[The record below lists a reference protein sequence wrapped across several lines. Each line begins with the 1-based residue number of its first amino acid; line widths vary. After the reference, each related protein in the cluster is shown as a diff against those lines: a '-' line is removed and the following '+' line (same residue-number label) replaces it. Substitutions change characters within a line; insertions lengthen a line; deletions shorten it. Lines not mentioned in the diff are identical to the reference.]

1 MDIKT
6 IMGIVLLV
14 LLVGALMFLRIRNK
28 RRGGSNRWQE

>member
-14 LLVGALMFLRIRNK
+14 LLIGALVFFRIRNK
-28 RRGGSNRWQE
+28 RRGGSNRWQG

>member
-14 LLVGALMFLRIRNK
+14 LLIGVLVFFRIRNK
-28 RRGGSNRWQE
+28 RRGGSDRWQA

>member
-14 LLVGALMFLRIRNK
+14 LLIGALVFFRIRNK
-28 RRGGSNRWQE
+28 RRGGSDRWQA

>member
-14 LLVGALMFLRIRNK
+14 VLIGALVFVRIRNK
-28 RRGGSNRWQE
+28 RRGGSERWQE